1 MKTLKN
7 ESVNGLINKLVKGV
21 FIGLVST
28 AIFACSTIKVT
39 SVADNNA
46 DEQLL
51 REHYVSS
58 INNTAREYFVYLP
71 KDYGVDPNKKWPTL
85 LFLHGNGERGNGQD
99 ELDFVLTHGPLYEAW
114 VQKKNLPF
122 IIIAPQLPMFGWD
135 KKGIGYIDN
144 RSKEN
149 IPQRLNTGVPPR
161 PKGFRSAAKIKRNTS
176 LSDMSEIAPL
186 LPQGWDM
193 IESDL
198 INILDDVEAKYVTDK
213 ARRYLSGLS
222 YGGFGTWYLAS
233 RYPKRFA
240 AIAPVVG
247 WGHPSLMAPIAKQK
261 LPVWAFAG
269 GRDGAVGIE
278 NFYAGLNELET
289 LGHNEVRFTVHE
301 DSGHDAWVRVYAGD
315 DLYQWFLAHKLDF

>member
-114 VQKKNLPF
+114 VQKKDLPF

-222 YGGFGTWYLAS
+222 YGGFGTWYL
-233 RYPKRFA
+233 
-240 AIAPVVG
+240 VLG
-247 WGHPSLMAPIAKQK
+247 ESLP
-261 LPVWAFAG
+261 
-269 GRDGAVGIE
+269 
-278 NFYAGLNELET
+278 
-289 LGHNEVRFTVHE
+289 
-301 DSGHDAWVRVYAGD
+301 
-315 DLYQWFLAHKLDF
+315 